1 MATDERPA
9 TGAQTEASL
18 ADAKREAATQH
29 IVEAASRLVGAQ
41 GIDVTM
47 DQLAEAAG
55 VSRRTLF
62 RHFQTRENL
71 LAAACASTMRRY
83 GERLPPFVGDWRSW
97 LRDTCQVAHR
107 MNTAFGPGYWELLT
121 RTDLPAE
128 LASLERARRAVRR
141 RAMRRI
147 GTTLWQAAGGR
158 GSTPAE
164 LVACIGA
171 HLSAHFTAA
180 VATDVG
186 GTAADAAR
194 LSEAAILATLVR
206 SGIAVDDDAGSARAT
221 PG

>member
-1 MATDERPA
+1 MATDQRRA
-9 TGAQTEASL
+9 VGAQHDTGL

-47 DQLAEAAG
+47 DQVAEAAG

-71 LAAACASTMRRY
+71 LAAACAATMRRY
-83 GERLPPFVGDWRSW
+83 GEQLPPFAGDWRSW
-97 LRDTCQVAHR
+97 LHDTCLVVHR

-121 RTDLPAE
+121 RTDLPDE
-128 LASLERARRAVRR
+128 LAALERARRTVRR

-147 GTTLWQAAGGR
+147 SATLWQAAGGR
-158 GSTPAE
+158 GAPPME
-164 LVACIGA
+164 LTACLGS

-194 LSEAAILATLVR
+194 LSEAAILATLSR
-206 SGIAVDDDAGSARAT
+206 SGIVVDDVALVAT
-221 PG
+221 GDG